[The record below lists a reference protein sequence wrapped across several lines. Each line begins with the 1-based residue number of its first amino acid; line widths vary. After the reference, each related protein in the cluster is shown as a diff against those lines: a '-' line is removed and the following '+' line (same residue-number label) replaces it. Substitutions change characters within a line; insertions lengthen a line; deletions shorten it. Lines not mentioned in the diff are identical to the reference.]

1 MFMTPSV
8 ETWKLMNEFS
18 ASDIVYVV
26 TSDAN
31 LVVIEL
37 IITCSHGD
45 VAYLRHNYFTNIE

>member
-1 MFMTPSV
+1 
-8 ETWKLMNEFS
+8 MNEFS

-31 LVVIEL
+31 LAVSEL

-45 VAYLRHNYFTNIE
+45 VAYLRHKYFTNIE